1 MSENKDQR
9 LQALDELSQLEQELF
24 VGENRWGSSHEI
36 GGLRLVCTCSACPE
50 QYDVFDANRQQV
62 GYLRLR
68 HGRFRADV
76 PDCGGETVYEA
87 TPRGD
92 GLFEADERARYLS
105 EAVAAI
111 VKARSEQGQTTT
123 KAE

>member
-1 MSENKDQR
+1 MSENKDRR

-24 VGENRWGSSHEI
+24 VGGSRWGGTSEI
-36 GGLRLVCTCSACPE
+36 AGLRLVCTCSACPE
-50 QYDVFDANRQQV
+50 QYDVLTATGKQV

-68 HGRFRADV
+68 RGYFRADV

-87 TPRGD
+87 KPRGD
-92 GLFEADERARYLS
+92 GVFEADERERYLS

-111 VKARSEQGQTTT
+111 KAHIDQGRKPTE
-123 KAE
+123 AE